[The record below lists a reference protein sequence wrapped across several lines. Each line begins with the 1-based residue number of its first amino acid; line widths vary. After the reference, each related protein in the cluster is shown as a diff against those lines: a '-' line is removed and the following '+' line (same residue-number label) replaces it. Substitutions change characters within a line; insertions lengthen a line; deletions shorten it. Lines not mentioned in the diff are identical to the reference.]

1 MNIAEEASA
10 ALARVWET
18 MVVLAEAGNDMIIDT
33 QRLAPADGVGQIAQI
48 ASDLA
53 TLARAAE
60 VLVRLRT
67 LS

>member
-1 MNIAEEASA
+1 MNIAEEASV

-18 MVVLAEAGNDMIIDT
+18 MVVLAEAGNDMVVDA
-33 QRLAPADGVGQIAQI
+33 QRLAPANGAGQIVEV

-60 VLVRLRT
+60 VLARLRT